1 MIHTIVFTILVVH
14 KQKSRV
20 HYASVNICHICT
32 LHIKNKYLQNWSR
45 NCFFKLFHQE
55 DYTCICQ
62 IIRRLEKMDDIYSHS
77 TSKFFLTRSSHHK
90 FIIMVN
96 AVVPLHVFIYKPK
109 THGWILSWVSIL
121 GDLWLRSSRPAWA
134 WVEWQAR
141 YPDYTVWP
149 GFPPLR
155 VGSEH
160 ELAFA
165 VQLRSEVL
173 TPLFRVVNSP
183 KEKGKMLTKNCF
195 LYRYIMY
202 IMYYSL
208 EDV

>member
-1 MIHTIVFTILVVH
+1 MSHLYTAHKKNICRIEVEIVFLNSFIKKIIHVFV
-14 KQKSRV
+14 KSSEDQK
-20 HYASVNICHICT
+20 
-32 LHIKNKYLQNWSR
+32 
-45 NCFFKLFHQE
+45 
-55 DYTCICQ
+55 
-62 IIRRLEKMDDIYSHS
+62 KMDDIYSHS

-134 WVEWQAR
+134 WVEWPAR

-208 EDV
+208 EDI

>member
-1 MIHTIVFTILVVH
+1 MSHLYTAH
-14 KQKSRV
+14 EK
-20 HYASVNICHICT
+20 
-32 LHIKNKYLQNWSR
+32 KYLQNWSR
-45 NCFFKLFHQE
+45 NCFF
-55 DYTCICQ
+55 
-62 IIRRLEKMDDIYSHS
+62 YSFIKKNIFVKS
-77 TSKFFLTRSSHHK
+77 SVDQKKWMTYIASSHHK

-96 AVVPLHVFIYKPK
+96 AVVPLHVFIYKPE
-109 THGWILSWVSIL
+109 THGLIVSWVSIL
-121 GDLWLRSSRPAWA
+121 GDLWLRSLRPAWA
-134 WVEWQAR
+134 WVEWPAR

-149 GFPPLR
+149 GFLPLR

-183 KEKGKMLTKNCF
+183 EEKGKMLNKNCF

-202 IMYYSL
+202 YSF

>member
-1 MIHTIVFTILVVH
+1 
-14 KQKSRV
+14 
-20 HYASVNICHICT
+20 
-32 LHIKNKYLQNWSR
+32 
-45 NCFFKLFHQE
+45 
-55 DYTCICQ
+55 
-62 IIRRLEKMDDIYSHS
+62 MDDIYSHS

-96 AVVPLHVFIYKPK
+96 AVVPLHVFIYKPE

-134 WVEWQAR
+134 WVEWPAR

-160 ELAFA
+160 ESAFA

>member
-1 MIHTIVFTILVVH
+1 
-14 KQKSRV
+14 
-20 HYASVNICHICT
+20 
-32 LHIKNKYLQNWSR
+32 
-45 NCFFKLFHQE
+45 
-55 DYTCICQ
+55 
-62 IIRRLEKMDDIYSHS
+62 MDDIYSHS

-109 THGWILSWVSIL
+109 THGWIVSWVSIL

-134 WVEWQAR
+134 WVEWPAR

-173 TPLFRVVNSP
+173 TPLFQVVNSP
-183 KEKGKMLTKNCF
+183 KEKGKMLELF
-195 LYRYIMY
+195 
-202 IMYYSL
+202 SL
-208 EDV
+208 PVYHVYNVLQFRRCLKFIECYFKIAC

>member
-1 MIHTIVFTILVVH
+1 
-14 KQKSRV
+14 
-20 HYASVNICHICT
+20 
-32 LHIKNKYLQNWSR
+32 
-45 NCFFKLFHQE
+45 
-55 DYTCICQ
+55 
-62 IIRRLEKMDDIYSHS
+62 MDDIYSHN

-96 AVVPLHVFIYKPK
+96 AVVPLHVFIYKPE
-109 THGWILSWVSIL
+109 THAIGWILSWVSIL

-134 WVEWQAR
+134 WVEWPAR

-183 KEKGKMLTKNCF
+183 GEKGKMLNKNCS
-195 LYRYIMY
+195 LYIIYL
-202 IMYYSL
+202 MYYSF

>member
-1 MIHTIVFTILVVH
+1 MSHLYTAY
-14 KQKSRV
+14 KK
-20 HYASVNICHICT
+20 
-32 LHIKNKYLQNWSR
+32 KYLQNWSR
-45 NCFFKLFHQE
+45 NFFLLFHQE
-55 DYTCICQ
+55 DYICQ
-62 IIRRLEKMDDIYSHS
+62 IIRRSEKMDDIYSHS

-96 AVVPLHVFIYKPK
+96 AVVPLHVFIYKPE
-109 THGWILSWVSIL
+109 THAIGWILSWVSIL

-134 WVEWQAR
+134 WVEWPAR

-183 KEKGKMLTKNCF
+183 GEKGKMLNKICS
-195 LYRYIMY
+195 LYIIYL
-202 IMYYSL
+202 MYYSF

>member
-1 MIHTIVFTILVVH
+1 MSHLYTAH
-14 KQKSRV
+14 KK
-20 HYASVNICHICT
+20 
-32 LHIKNKYLQNWSR
+32 KYLQNWSR
-45 NCFFKLFHQE
+45 NCFL
-55 DYTCICQ
+55 TLSS
-62 IIRRLEKMDDIYSHS
+62 RRLYMYLSNHPKIRKNGWHIHSHS

-96 AVVPLHVFIYKPK
+96 AVVPLHVFIYKPE

-134 WVEWQAR
+134 WVAWPAR